1 MILDL
6 KIHEH
11 SMNHHLLFC
20 QGYLFPPS
28 LDSAPNFKSFCGFKK
43 MPTFSS
49 LPLLLL
55 SMGAHPAPFKLE
67 KTRQSVQHH
76 IFIVSLQ
83 ERFHQLSNDLTTYFF
98 LDFHDLVQRLR
109 FSVFLLID
117 LFLKRTQRSWAK
129 SQPRTFDDIYHHHF
143 NVFRFWV
150 LGILL
155 LWYLAFSP
163 FGRPCVTGPTGPF
176 TRTRGR
182 GFAATCKWIAGKC
195 CKNRSRDPS
204 KLSRK

>member
-1 MILDL
+1 
-6 KIHEH
+6 
-11 SMNHHLLFC
+11 MNIPWTICCFVRVTSFHHLWTRLQISNPFAASKKCQLF
-20 QGYLFPPS
+20 QVFPCCCC
-28 LDSAPNFKSFCGFKK
+28 LWE
-43 MPTFSS
+43 
-49 LPLLLL
+49 LIQLLL
-55 SMGAHPAPFKLE
+55 SWKRLHKVYSIISL
-67 KTRQSVQHH
+67 
-76 IFIVSLQ
+76 IVSLQ

-150 LGILL
+150 LGIVLI
-155 LWYLAFSP
+155 WYLSFSP
-163 FGRPCVTGPTGPF
+163 FGRPCVTGPSGPF

-182 GFAATCKWIAGKC
+182 GFATTCKWIAGKC

>member
-1 MILDL
+1 
-6 KIHEH
+6 
-11 SMNHHLLFC
+11 MNIPWTICCFVRVTSLHHLWTRLQISNPFAA
-20 QGYLFPPS
+20 S
-28 LDSAPNFKSFCGFKK
+28 KK

-67 KTRQSVQHH
+67 KTPQSVQHH

-143 NVFRFWV
+143 NVFRFGC
-150 LGILL
+150 LE
-155 LWYLAFSP
+155 FSRFDIWRSHP
-163 FGRPCVTGPTGPF
+163 LDGR
-176 TRTRGR
+176 
-182 GFAATCKWIAGKC
+182 A
-195 CKNRSRDPS
+195 
-204 KLSRK
+204 